1 MVGGQW
7 SVLGTRYSVLSW
19 FIFFPGRQ
27 PAGIKVGNGGTT
39 AALEAS
45 GQLTVAGSTIR
56 FAGGVGFRPADGRMP
71 IQLLNLLLL
80 APQIVLGT
88 QVVQVRPLNGQYRE
102 STWLTVGQPPCAEAT
117 WQGKVA
123 GSAISFVG

>member
-1 MVGGQW
+1 
-7 SVLGTRYSVLSW
+7 
-19 FIFFPGRQ
+19 
-27 PAGIKVGNGGTT
+27 
-39 AALEAS
+39 
-45 GQLTVAGSTIR
+45 
-56 FAGGVGFRPADGRMP
+56 MP

-102 STWLTVGQPPCAEAT
+102 STWLTVGQPPLGSNLA
-117 WQGKVA
+117 GKVA